1 MTSFTA
7 EEIWKQMKH
16 VKEEN
21 VESPMLT
28 KYPVPNEQW
37 DNKELAEKWEKIIDL
52 KNKVSKELELS
63 RAEKVIGNA
72 LDALVTIKA
81 PKEEYR
87 FLKEN
92 EKLIRDVLIV
102 SQLELE
108 EAKELE
114 IKVEHAK
121 GEKCQRCWQYSTE
134 IKDGLCP
141 RCYQYNS
148 LIVRKYFCM

>member
-7 EEIWKQMKH
+7 EEIWRQMKH
-16 VKEEN
+16 IKSED

-28 KYPVPNEQW
+28 KYPVANKEW
-37 DNKELAEKWEKIIDL
+37 DNDEIAEKWEKIIEL
-52 KNKVSKELELS
+52 KNKVAKELELS

-81 PKEEYR
+81 PKDEYS
-87 FLKEN
+87 FLMENKE
-92 EKLIRDVLIV
+92 LIKDVLIV

-108 EAKELE
+108 EGKELE

-121 GEKCQRCWQYSTE
+121 GEKCERCWQYSTE
-134 IKDGLCP
+134 LKDGLCP
-141 RCYQYNS
+141 RCFKIINNQ
-148 LIVRKYFCM
+148 